1 MCLFTRRHIS
11 FLLNFN
17 FIISTQHQGEATKRA
32 KKDKNAPKRGM
43 SAYMLFFNEN
53 RQKILTENPG
63 IAFVDVS
70 KKASEMWK
78 AQTDKTVSIDSCMS

>member
-1 MCLFTRRHIS
+1 
-11 FLLNFN
+11 
-17 FIISTQHQGEATKRA
+17 
-32 KKDKNAPKRGM
+32 M

-78 AQTDKTVSIDSCMS
+78 AQTDKTVCIDSCMN